1 MQKILSLLKEFEDL
15 FGVSLGKRD
24 TAPVK
29 LKLNPG
35 SKSFNARHYPVPQI
49 NKETF
54 CKDIQNLVEIGV
66 LTSIHKLQYG
76 MPIFIISNKEGT
88 VRFITDDL
96 KLNHIIVR
104 KPYP

>member
-35 SKSFNARHYPVPQI
+35 SKWFNARHYPVPQI

-54 CKDIQNLVEIGV
+54 CKDIQILFEIGV
-66 LTSIHKLQYG
+66 LTSVQRYQYDT
-76 MPIFIISNKEGT
+76 PIFITPQKERA
-88 VRFITDDL
+88 VSFIM
-96 KLNHIIVR
+96 
-104 KPYP
+104 YY